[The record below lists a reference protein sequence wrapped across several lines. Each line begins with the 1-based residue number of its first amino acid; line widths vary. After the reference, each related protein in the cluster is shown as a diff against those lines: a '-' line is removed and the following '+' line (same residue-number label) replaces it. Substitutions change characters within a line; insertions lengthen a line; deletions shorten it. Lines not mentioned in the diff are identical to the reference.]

1 MSFLS
6 FFLGVLTGLMTSL
19 FFVWGVRVR
28 GNLERVGTVSGRI
41 EPQTPVLRTDREE
54 AELEEELNAER

>member
-1 MSFLS
+1 
-6 FFLGVLTGLMTSL
+6 MTSL